1 MLPLKEYKFVSC
13 LFSGIPLMLNFQV
26 NVMMIEAAFDFD
38 PFHESGT
45 QGWDTNTERSLPRL
59 KRDEFKIID

>member
-1 MLPLKEYKFVSC
+1 
-13 LFSGIPLMLNFQV
+13 MLNFQV
-26 NVMMIEAAFDFD
+26 NVMMIEVAFDFD

-45 QGWDTNTERSLPRL
+45 HGWDINTERSLPRL